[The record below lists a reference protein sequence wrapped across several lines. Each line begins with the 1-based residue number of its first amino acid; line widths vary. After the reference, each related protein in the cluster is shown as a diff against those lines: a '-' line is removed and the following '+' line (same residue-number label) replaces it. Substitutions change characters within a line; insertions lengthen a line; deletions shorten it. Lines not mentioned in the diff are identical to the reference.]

1 MKINF
6 LDKNAKLASLALPTK
21 LAQKEL
27 ESIIQVLA
35 SSVRL
40 TRGYKGLIIQR
51 KSHPVFKVETESVD
65 AYPYVI
71 SEDHETNP
79 FVPLIEDASDPVLM
93 WAMQSTANI
102 KWLIDYAQEITKRH
116 EVKTTDVL
124 TKVMQAIEQT
134 EFLTEFKIKT
144 PPPYLNLPK
153 SCIKPSVE
161 TSYRLA
167 LHFVTAPTWLSGNT
181 PDWWSRDT
189 NEKLT
194 NNKKGKRA

>member
-6 LDKNAKLASLALPTK
+6 LDKNAKLACLALPTK

-27 ESIIQVLA
+27 ENIIQVLA

-51 KSHPVFKVETESVD
+51 KTHPVFKVETESVD

-79 FVPLIEDASDPVLM
+79 FVPLIEDASSPLLM
-93 WAMQSTANI
+93 WVMQSSSNL
-102 KWLIDYAQEITKRH
+102 KWLIDYAQEIVKRH
-116 EVKTTDVL
+116 EVKTTEVF
-124 TKVMQAIEQT
+124 TRVIKAIGET
-134 EFLTEFKIKT
+134 EFVTEFKTKT

-153 SCIKPSVE
+153 GCIKPSVE
-161 TSYRLA
+161 DSYRLA
-167 LHFVTAPTWLSGNT
+167 LHFVANPTWLGDA